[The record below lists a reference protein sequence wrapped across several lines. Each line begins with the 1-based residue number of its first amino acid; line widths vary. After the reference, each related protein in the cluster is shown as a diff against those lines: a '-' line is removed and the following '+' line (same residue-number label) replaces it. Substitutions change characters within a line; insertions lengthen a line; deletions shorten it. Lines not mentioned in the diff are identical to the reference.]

1 MIGIDEVGRG
11 ALCGAVY
18 LGFCELDE
26 TYPILSYEYDK
37 NNTFWATNQGFAKIK
52 DSKKL
57 TALKR
62 QKVVDLIKPNSIKC
76 LTLFCSNQLIDQY
89 GIGVCLSYLVA
100 IGLSSWMQ
108 VSNDVIYS
116 DQTNLGQSEFVQSP
130 LDLSP
135 LDLSELVIVD
145 GQIKILV
152 DYDTI
157 LLNRIC
163 LENNIKVP
171 VISLL
176 NYKIIR
182 ENRADDKYLSVAL
195 ASNVAKVI
203 RDSEMIKLDKL
214 YPDFKWAQN
223 KGYGTVVNRQAIKNN
238 SSNPY
243 IRKSF
248 CKLIYPRIN
257 SSTG

>member
-18 LGFCELDE
+18 LGFCELNQ
-26 TYPILSYEYDK
+26 TYPILSYEFDK
-37 NNTFWATNQGFAKIK
+37 SNTFWATNQDFATIK

-57 TALKR
+57 TASKR

-76 LTLFCSNQLIDQY
+76 LTLFCSNQLIDRY

-108 VSNDVIYS
+108 ISKYGIYS

-130 LDLSP
+130 LDHSSP
-135 LDLSELVIVD
+135 DLSELVIVD

-152 DYDTI
+152 DYDTVLI
-157 LLNRIC
+157 NQIC

-171 VISLL
+171 VINLL
-176 NYKIIR
+176 HYKIIR
-182 ENRADDKYLSVAL
+182 ENKADDKYLSVAL

-203 RDSEMIKLDKL
+203 RDSEMIRLDEL

-223 KGYGTVVNRQAIKNN
+223 KGYGTVVNCQAIKNN
-238 SSNPY
+238 SGNPY

-248 CKLIYPRIN
+248 CKLVYK
-257 SSTG
+257 SVL